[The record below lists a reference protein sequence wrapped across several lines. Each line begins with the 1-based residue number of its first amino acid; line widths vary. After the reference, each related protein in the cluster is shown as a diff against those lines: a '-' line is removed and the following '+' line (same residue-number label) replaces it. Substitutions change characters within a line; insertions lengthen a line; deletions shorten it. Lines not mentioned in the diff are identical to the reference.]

1 MNVQHSRCGGI
12 DAHKG
17 SVTVCVNI
25 FDANGKREARLKT
38 YATDF
43 GELQKLRFWL
53 LSQKVTH
60 VAMESTGT
68 FWKPIW
74 NVLREHFTLLLVNPF
89 HMKAIP
95 GRKTDAADA
104 EWIADLLA
112 HGLLKPSFVPPVEFQ
127 DLRDWT
133 RYRVKQVGERN
144 RIQNRIEKILE
155 DTNLKLGTV
164 VSDVLGVT
172 GRLILNAIIEG
183 KTDPGWLA
191 DYAKGKLR
199 GKKDDLRR
207 VLHGRVRQH
216 HRDVL
221 KELMDELKETD
232 ERIGRVEQKL
242 AVGMVP
248 YEEEVTRLLTIPGVD
263 LLTAWTLVAELGVDM
278 SRFPT
283 AKHAAS
289 WAGLVPGSNESA
301 GKRKS
306 GRTRHGNVW
315 LRRGLCQSGWV
326 VSRMKDC
333 YLTAVFRRRAR
344 TGGVKKATM
353 ATAHQILVIAYC
365 ILRDKTVYKEQ
376 GGDYFDKLNP
386 ARTLK
391 RISKRAAKLGFAVRF
406 EALGIELKPEAPK
419 KPRGRPRKQPTKLKL
434 SDSSIV
440 G

>member
-1 MNVQHSRCGGI
+1 
-12 DAHKG
+12 
-17 SVTVCVNI
+17 
-25 FDANGKREARLKT
+25 
-38 YATDF
+38 
-43 GELQKLRFWL
+43 
-53 LSQKVTH
+53 
-60 VAMESTGT
+60 
-68 FWKPIW
+68 
-74 NVLREHFTLLLVNPF
+74 
-89 HMKAIP
+89 MKAIP

-133 RYRVKQVGERN
+133 GIWVQQRVKQVGERN

-306 GRTRHGNVW
+306 GRTRHGNAW

-376 GGDYFDKLNP
+376 GVDYFDKLNP
-386 ARTLK
+386 ARTLT
-391 RISKRAAKLGFAVRF
+391 RIRKRAAKLGFAVKF
-406 EALGIELKPEAPK
+406 EALGIEMKPEEPK
-419 KPRGRPRKQPTKLKL
+419 KARGRPRKQPTAPEL
-434 SDSSIV
+434 SDSSIE